1 MSYSLPTLSAALAAQ
16 TVPVNSEL
24 TIDDGTLPKRGLYHD
39 IASQS
44 NGIASPNHGGFQP
57 SSIRDEDMRWSASS
71 TRIVTPWE
79 DKENAYRDTK
89 QYPLAE
95 LPEGSQCSPVKPYK
109 RARFS
114 KSEATLPEIPPNAE
128 EYDREDPSGIH
139 TLEPVY
145 VHDLKS
151 DNTALTA
158 QIASAQDRIAHLES
172 LVSTLER
179 ARNAAFAPTTSWP
192 EAPTRPDFASLA
204 KNILSVRSTALTP
217 AFGAISM
224 NVLQSDREITLAPS
238 HNQPAITYP
247 PHEVALQAVE
257 SYFLCNAISYP
268 FIDKSELLRDMDD
281 AYASHGQERNDFV
294 LLMVIAIGTTN
305 QERIGQSERG
315 ASKVFGERAM
325 TRLSA
330 AVAREDVLCVQS
342 LLLLAIYS
350 MFDPSEISLWHLVG
364 FAARVTVALNLHRR
378 VDDPSLPL
386 RVVEQR
392 KRVFYSLYNLDRL
405 VSTTLSKPLAIAD
418 DDIDVELPSVLID
431 DSPYRSFPRI
441 AFTQHIVRIRRLSGV
456 ILTKV
461 YSVSGSQNS
470 LPEPERAA
478 IIDGLHSR
486 LDQWVADCPTP
497 PAEEAEKPGMIN
509 NHAWFLLNYHQAL
522 CLLFRPSPLYPISTP
537 DRLSALF
544 RASTRCVDLYLD
556 LWREQ
561 KVSYNLINISSQFIV
576 CISLLYCLCEYTNRS
591 ARPATD
597 PSWHGEVSSRVSQ
610 CHELLEAFGSA
621 LPETAK
627 YRDIFGKLCEILL
640 ARQGESEATKPTHGL
655 PLDATHSTSVPV
667 PGILIKSS
675 TGETAWDAM
684 TQLWHDSGDLGWN
697 YDGVSGEMDEKSG
710 LGMSV
715 TDNSVADV
723 LNTGLREARSKEL
736 APEMDP
742 VFSAS
747 RGQGSGYTPLLWNEL
762 G

>member
-1 MSYSLPTLSAALAAQ
+1 
-16 TVPVNSEL
+16 
-24 TIDDGTLPKRGLYHD
+24 
-39 IASQS
+39 
-44 NGIASPNHGGFQP
+44 
-57 SSIRDEDMRWSASS
+57 
-71 TRIVTPWE
+71 
-79 DKENAYRDTK
+79 
-89 QYPLAE
+89 
-95 LPEGSQCSPVKPYK
+95 
-109 RARFS
+109 
-114 KSEATLPEIPPNAE
+114 
-128 EYDREDPSGIH
+128 
-139 TLEPVY
+139 
-145 VHDLKS
+145 
-151 DNTALTA
+151 
-158 QIASAQDRIAHLES
+158 
-172 LVSTLER
+172 
-179 ARNAAFAPTTSWP
+179 
-192 EAPTRPDFASLA
+192 
-204 KNILSVRSTALTP
+204 
-217 AFGAISM
+217 
-224 NVLQSDREITLAPS
+224 
-238 HNQPAITYP
+238 
-247 PHEVALQAVE
+247 
-257 SYFLCNAISYP
+257 
-268 FIDKSELLRDMDD
+268 
-281 AYASHGQERNDFV
+281 
-294 LLMVIAIGTTN
+294 
-305 QERIGQSERG
+305 
-315 ASKVFGERAM
+315 
-325 TRLSA
+325 
-330 AVAREDVLCVQS
+330 
-342 LLLLAIYS
+342 
-350 MFDPSEISLWHLVG
+350 
-364 FAARVTVALNLHRR
+364 
-378 VDDPSLPL
+378 
-386 RVVEQR
+386 
-392 KRVFYSLYNLDRL
+392 
-405 VSTTLSKPLAIAD
+405 
-418 DDIDVELPSVLID
+418 
-431 DSPYRSFPRI
+431 
-441 AFTQHIVRIRRLSGV
+441 
-456 ILTKV
+456 
-461 YSVSGSQNS
+461 
-470 LPEPERAA
+470 
-478 IIDGLHSR
+478 
-486 LDQWVADCPTP
+486 
-497 PAEEAEKPGMIN
+497 MIN